1 MRGTL
6 TPLPEAGIP
15 PSGRRI
21 VHMTQGS
28 NDLHFFCDAQNKPA
42 MVRFNGTDYFYVYNL
57 QGDVVAM
64 IDANGTQMVEYHYDA
79 WGTPVAKT
87 GSMAATLGTVNPFRY
102 RGYVYDEETGLY
114 YLRNRYYNPEW
125 KRFINADV
133 HVSTGKSILQCNVYA
148 YCYNNSIKY
157 ADPDGNVAIVDD
169 VVLMGAVLVAG
180 LGFVALLNIPA
191 IKGMVVK
198 SSQAMLDAVKAV
210 ASFKLKLLQARK
222 EPSRSLDQK
231 GDPNTDADLL
241 DESGELKQR
250 RHYGSDG
257 TAEYDIDYK
266 HLDDGTHVFPH
277 VHTWTNGKRSKKSI
291 PYSEYFTPY

>member
-1 MRGTL
+1 MMKRLGY
-6 TPLPEAGIP
+6 
-15 PSGRRI
+15 I
-21 VHMTQGS
+21 V
-28 NDLHFFCDAQNKPA
+28 LE
-42 MVRFNGTDYFYVYNL
+42 
-57 QGDVVAM
+57 
-64 IDANGTQMVEYHYDA
+64 I
-79 WGTPVAKT
+79 
-87 GSMAATLGTVNPFRY
+87 
-102 RGYVYDEETGLY
+102 
-114 YLRNRYYNPEW
+114 YYNPEW

-157 ADPDGNVAIVDD
+157 ADPNGNVAIVDD
-169 VVLMGAVLVAG
+169 VVLMGTVLLAG

-210 ASFKLKLLQARK
+210 ASFKLKPLQARK

-241 DESGELKQR
+241 DESDELKQR
-250 RHYGSDG
+250 RHYGSDE

-266 HLDDGTHVFPH
+266 HQDDGTHVFLH
-277 VHTWTNGKRSKKSI
+277 VHTWTNGKRSKESI